1 MENNDH
7 SRHFILYDAMPWV
20 GMGLEAFLHPL
31 SAAMQPVASLGEL
44 KAALSQ
50 QPRQTVIMELYG
62 AQECLYDGLYFIL
75 HEKAFWPNTPWVVLT
90 DIENHSVLR
99 LLSSIPDS
107 VLVSKRDGLEAI
119 LDGIS
124 AAHHGVH
131 YLSPTIRRSIAG
143 QRERAAFRQLSDSE
157 WRILA
162 LMAAG
167 FSAKSI
173 ATTTYRS
180 YKTVS
185 THKLNI
191 MHKLGLNQ
199 CGFIHLLL
207 SLRTRWPC

>member
-1 MENNDH
+1 MKNNDQN
-7 SRHFILYDAMPWV
+7 RHFILYDAMPWV
-20 GMGLEAFLHPL
+20 GMGLEAFLRPL
-31 SAAMQPVASLGEL
+31 SAATQPVVSLSEL

-75 HEKAFWPNTPWVVLT
+75 HEKAFWPRTPWIVLT

-107 VLVSKRDGLEAI
+107 VLVSKRDGLAAI

-124 AAHHGVH
+124 AAHHGVY
-131 YLSPTIRRSIAG
+131 YLSPTIRRCIAG
-143 QRERAAFRQLSDSE
+143 QRESAAFRQLSDSE

-173 ATTTYRS
+173 AT
-180 YKTVS
+180 
-185 THKLNI
+185 
-191 MHKLGLNQ
+191 
-199 CGFIHLLL
+199 
-207 SLRTRWPC
+207 

>member
-1 MENNDH
+1 MKNNDQN
-7 SRHFILYDAMPWV
+7 RNFILYDAMPWV
-20 GMGLEAFLHPL
+20 GMGLEAFLRPL
-31 SAAMQPVASLGEL
+31 STVTQSVASLSEL
-44 KAALSQ
+44 KTVLSQ

-75 HEKAFWPNTPWVVLT
+75 HEKAFWPNTPWIVLT
-90 DIENHSVLR
+90 DIKNHSVLR
-99 LLSSIPDS
+99 LLSSSPDS
-107 VLVSKRDGLEAI
+107 VLVSKCDGLAAI

-131 YLSPTIRRSIAG
+131 YLSPTIRRCIAG
-143 QRERAAFRQLSDSE
+143 RQKITAFRQLSDSE

-167 FSAKSI
+167 FSVKSI
-173 ATTTYRS
+173 ATATYRS

>member
-1 MENNDH
+1 MKNNDR

-20 GMGLEAFLHPL
+20 GMGLGAFLRPL
-31 SAAMQPVASLGEL
+31 SATTQPVASLSEL
-44 KAALSQ
+44 KAILMQ

-99 LLSSIPDS
+99 LLASIPDS

-119 LDGIS
+119 LDAIS
-124 AAHHGVH
+124 AAHHAVH
-131 YLSPTIRRSIAG
+131 YLSPAIRRSIAG
-143 QRERAAFRQLSDSE
+143 QQESGTFKHLSGSE

-199 CGFIHLLL
+199 SGFIHLLL

>member
-1 MENNDH
+1 MKNNDH
-7 SRHFILYDAMPWV
+7 NRHFILYDAMPWV
-20 GMGLEAFLHPL
+20 GMGLEAFLRPL
-31 SAAMQPVASLGEL
+31 SAATQAVVSLSEL

-75 HEKAFWPNTPWVVLT
+75 HEKAFWPSTLWIVLT

-107 VLVSKRDGLEAI
+107 VLVSKRDGLAAI

-131 YLSPTIRRSIAG
+131 YLSPTIRRCIAG
-143 QRERAAFRQLSDSE
+143 QQESAAFRQLSGSE
-157 WRILA
+157 WHILA

-199 CGFIHLLL
+199 SGFLHLLL

>member
-1 MENNDH
+1 MKNKECGH
-7 SRHFILYDAMPWV
+7 HFILYDAMPWV
-20 GMGLEAFLHPL
+20 GMGLEAFLRPL
-31 SAAMQPVASLGEL
+31 SAATQPVASLSEL

-50 QPRQTVIMELYG
+50 QPRKTVIMELYG

-90 DIENHSVLR
+90 DIENYSVLR
-99 LLSSIPDS
+99 LLSSIADS
-107 VLVSKRDGLEAI
+107 VLVSKRDGLDAI

-124 AAHHGVH
+124 AAHHAMH
-131 YLSPTIRRSIAG
+131 YLSPTIRRGIAG
-143 QRERAAFRQLSDSE
+143 QHGSGAFRHLSGCE

-173 ATTTYRS
+173 ATATYRS

-199 CGFIHLLL
+199 SGFLHLLL